1 MPIAAPI
8 APAITNAPA
17 VKVATPPSDG
27 VAAPITPPDFSAG
40 QLNNPG
46 PAYPYKS
53 RKAHEQGVVLLKVL
67 VSTDGRAKTL
77 QIQESSGFGRLDR
90 EAMKTVRK
98 WRFVPASQAGKPREA
113 WVLVPVTFSLG

>member
-1 MPIAAPI
+1 M
-8 APAITNAPA
+8 
-17 VKVATPPSDG
+17 
-27 VAAPITPPDFSAG
+27 
-40 QLNNPG
+40 
-46 PAYPYKS
+46 
-53 RKAHEQGVVLLKVL
+53 VLLKVL